1 VRVPQ
6 NVVDTLA
13 SFSCPVMM
21 MMLLL
26 HPRAVIMLL
35 LQPRAVMML
44 LVKLRVVMML
54 LFQPCVVDDD
64 VVIST
69 SC

>member
-21 MMLLL
+21 MMLLQI
-26 HPRAVIMLL
+26 HAE
-35 LQPRAVMML
+35 
-44 LVKLRVVMML
+44 
-54 LFQPCVVDDD
+54 DDGD
-64 VVIST
+64 DGT
-69 SC
+69 LASC